1 MHEFIERLEKKKEE
15 KVNLC
20 MCLFHKPQSLVLFNK
35 TNEIEKKVMRD
46 SSQTPDF
53 CNKITHFS

>member
-35 TNEIEKKVMRD
+35 TNEIEKKSD
-46 SSQTPDF
+46 EGF
-53 CNKITHFS
+53 ITNSRFLQ